1 LTGTAL
7 HVAIETITGSRI
19 SYGSDHMPNSGNKK

>member
-1 LTGTAL
+1 L

-19 SYGSDHMPNSGNKK
+19 SYGRDHLPKSNLKK